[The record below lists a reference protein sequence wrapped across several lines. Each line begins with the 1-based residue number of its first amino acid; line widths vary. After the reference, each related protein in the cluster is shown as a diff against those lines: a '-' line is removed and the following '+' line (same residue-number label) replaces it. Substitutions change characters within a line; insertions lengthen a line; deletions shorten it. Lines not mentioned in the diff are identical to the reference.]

1 MAKNKNS
8 AVKEKIQSFRRS
20 SIKIVFYLIILII
33 ILIILN
39 YFFRWSTHEEIPEEL
54 KQYSDIILAI
64 NPYIVYV
71 YAALVFGFGYLI
83 TNTLSGIVYRYFIR
97 ITDYPTAS
105 TFRTLTKI
113 VGVGV
118 LLTIVASILNVN
130 PATALTIGS
139 FGGLV
144 VGFATQTV
152 LSHLIAGIFIL
163 ITKPFTFGD
172 VITISGQT
180 GVVKEIRLM
189 HLVLDSLD
197 GSAEILIPCGNVIS
211 QVLLKRKPPMQVK
224 PIKTLIVL
232 ETPPKNV
239 KVGTVI
245 TLKGK
250 LVEAESG
257 KPIPNM
263 TVKIFDEDIGRDE
276 LLAAGKTDENGVFV
290 INWEAKKTDPFDNTV
305 ELYAKFEGTD
315 DYRQSKSDV
324 HIVEV
329 V

>member
-1 MAKNKNS
+1 MSKNKNS
-8 AVKEKIQSFRRS
+8 TVKEKIQSYKRS
-20 SIKIVFYLIILII
+20 SIKIVSYLIVLIVI
-33 ILIILN
+33 VVILN
-39 YFFRWSTHEEIPEEL
+39 YFFRWSTYEEIPENL
-54 KQYSDIILAI
+54 KQYSNIILLI
-64 NPYIVYV
+64 NPYIIYV

-83 TNTLSGIVYRYFIR
+83 TNTISGIVYRYFIR
-97 ITDYPTAS
+97 LTDYPTAS

-113 VGVGV
+113 VGIGV
-118 LLTIVASILNVN
+118 LLTVVASILNVN

-197 GSAEILIPCGNVIS
+197 GSSEILIPCGNVIT
-211 QVLLKRKPPMQVK
+211 QILLKRKPPMQVK
-224 PIKTLIVL
+224 PIKTLLVL
-232 ETPPKNV
+232 EEPPKSV
-239 KVGTVI
+239 KTGTVL

-263 TVKIFDEDIGRDE
+263 IIKIFDEDISRDA
-276 LLAAGKTDENGVFV
+276 LLATGNTDENGVFV
-290 INWEAKKTDPFDNTV
+290 INWQARTTDLFDNTV

-324 HIVEV
+324 YVIEV